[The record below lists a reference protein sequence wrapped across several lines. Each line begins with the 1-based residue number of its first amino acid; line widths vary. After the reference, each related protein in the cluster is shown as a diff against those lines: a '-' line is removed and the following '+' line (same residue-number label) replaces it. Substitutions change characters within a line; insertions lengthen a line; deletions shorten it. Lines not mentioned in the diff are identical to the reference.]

1 MTSSQQGGKRL
12 MSTLLLFFA
21 AYVGLPPNNPWSPY
35 TLAHQ
40 PSQSLAHTQQNGLN
54 KKSMDELGYNRIF
67 THHDELWF
75 HAAILACLFSG
86 GFLQW
91 ELPRFVSC
99 HIHEQRLA
107 DAAKD
112 RTLLDQGT
120 LVKIMLILLQP
131 LALGAM
137 ATLLGF
143 WAYDRT
149 KTKTTKEIKCNSSN
163 AKPQEKTA

>member
-1 MTSSQQGGKRL
+1 MR
-12 MSTLLLFFA
+12 
-21 AYVGLPPNNPWSPY
+21 
-35 TLAHQ
+35 
-40 PSQSLAHTQQNGLN
+40 
-54 KKSMDELGYNRIF
+54 
-67 THHDELWF
+67 
-75 HAAILACLFSG
+75 
-86 GFLQW
+86 
-91 ELPRFVSC
+91 LPRFVSC

-137 ATLLGF
+137 ATLQGF

-149 KTKTTKEIKCNSSN
+149 KDETKNN
-163 AKPQEKTA
+163 V